1 MDLGFG
7 LDDFLKQLNE
17 KTTQNPIQSQSQAAR
32 RKQRALFNQY
42 LSQSQPNSNNQ
53 DSIIKSRE
61 NIQTTKSIQ
70 KQAPQQINQE
80 IDFTPPIQEMQPTL
94 TQISKKDSL
103 KDKCKVLI
111 VFFALFESKQEDF
124 RLFENKAFVFI
135 PYGFTFTK
143 KQIEILSENIRKR
156 GGKTFDVNFFDWKPL
171 SFIDLLII
179 TSKQIP
185 YNVKTKIPTFPKVS

>member
-53 DSIIKSRE
+53 DPIIKSRE
-61 NIQTTKSIQ
+61 TIQTTKTIQ
-70 KQAPQQINQE
+70 KPVPQQISQE
-80 IDFTPPIQEMQPTL
+80 IDFTPPVQETQPTL

-103 KDKCKVLI
+103 KDKSKVMI
-111 VFFALFESKQEDF
+111 VVFALCESKQEDF

-185 YNVKTKIPTFPKVS
+185 YNVKQKISTFLKVS

>member
-1 MDLGFG
+1 MDSGFG

-17 KTTQNPIQSQSQAAR
+17 KTTQNPIQSQSQAAK
-32 RKQRALFNQY
+32 RKQRALFDKY
-42 LSQSQPNSNNQ
+42 LTQSQPTSHSQ

-70 KQAPQQINQE
+70 KQAPQPMSQE
-80 IDFTPPIQEMQPTL
+80 IEFTPPVQEVQPTL

-103 KDKCKVLI
+103 KDKLKVLI
-111 VFFALFESKQEDF
+111 VFFSLFESKQEDL

-171 SFIDLLII
+171 SFIDLIII

-185 YNVKTKIPTFPKVS
+185 YNVKTKNSHIF